1 VWEGDWEVLQG
12 ISTPQDKVVD
22 ETKLLSASGPRLTSP
37 SPSPRA
43 LVVAPLL
50 RNLALIPS
58 CYVSG
63 SVIGLLVC
71 GWANRQD

>member
-22 ETKLLSASGPRLTSP
+22 ETKFLKSW
-37 SPSPRA
+37 
-43 LVVAPLL
+43 
-50 RNLALIPS
+50 
-58 CYVSG
+58 CCVSG